1 MSFTHLFKIGNDLCH
16 SPQLTILQARAPSFT
31 NQTYESPCKKRGPS
45 RSCFSM
51 TTDKIAALRATV
63 LFGSLTDEELRAL
76 TGRCVERRLSREEVL
91 FIAGEEARGLYV
103 VVSGAVR
110 AFRAGADGREQVIHT
125 ERAGAILADV
135 PVFDDGTYP
144 ATAVADED
152 SIVLFIAK
160 GDVRA
165 VCLEHPTIS
174 LAALKMMAGRLRRH
188 AELVE
193 ALSLR
198 EVGQRLARLLLTE
211 AEVRG
216 KKLDGGITFDL
227 VMNNGQIA
235 ARVGSVR
242 EVVSRALAR
251 LQQDGLILLDNRRV
265 TIPDE
270 ELLAVYSGES

>member
-1 MSFTHLFKIGNDLCH
+1 M
-16 SPQLTILQARAPSFT
+16 A
-31 NQTYESPCKKRGPS
+31 
-45 RSCFSM
+45 
-51 TTDKIAALRATV
+51 TDKIAALRATV
-63 LFGSLTDEELRAL
+63 LFGSLTNEELRAL
-76 TGRCVERRLSREEVL
+76 ASRCTERKLSREAIL

-152 SIVLFIAK
+152 SVVLFIAK

-216 KKLDGGITFDL
+216 KRLTGGSITFDL
-227 VMNNGQIA
+227 DLNNGQIA

-251 LQQDGLILLDNRRV
+251 LQQDGLILLENRRV

-270 ELLAVYSGES
+270 ELLAEYSGES